1 MKLNNL
7 RQRHLE
13 LVYRNFSYQLN
24 KNQLLIEFNFL
35 LKPDIIFT
43 PNIVVEPFSTALL
56 EKIPKKRLENLIFN
70 LGLAELP
77 SYWKCACPSQI
88 TVEAGSLSLEQQ
100 AWWHD
105 LFIKGMGEFYYKNQ
119 INFTAPNFLN
129 FAAPDQNQPNLP
141 LLAANHYQRS
151 YLIPVGG
158 GKDSSLTLGLLN
170 QNQIPYGCLI
180 LEPAS
185 PAATMIAQASNCRE
199 IIRIQR
205 TIDPKLLELNQ
216 QGYLNG
222 HTPFSSYLSFAS
234 TLIAQIFGFQQILV
248 ANERSANQANLNYLG
263 LEINHQYSKS
273 FEYEQKFRTYAQAYL
288 KSGYQQ
294 AEYLSFLRPI
304 YELQVAKL
312 FSKFDSYFSL
322 FRSCNLAQQQHAW
335 CHQCAKC
342 LFVYTLLYPF
352 IDTQILT
359 TKIFNYDLFQDEN
372 LVNLA
377 LQLVGAKASKPF
389 ECVGTYEE
397 VRASFYLA
405 ALKLQQLSQPFPIVV
420 EKVMAELLNSYSV
433 QELEDLSQDI
443 LQGWNQ
449 EHNLDSKLANI
460 LQAELNI

>member
-1 MKLNNL
+1 
-7 RQRHLE
+7 
-13 LVYRNFSYQLN
+13 
-24 KNQLLIEFNFL
+24 
-35 LKPDIIFT
+35 
-43 PNIVVEPFSTALL
+43 
-56 EKIPKKRLENLIFN
+56 
-70 LGLAELP
+70 
-77 SYWKCACPSQI
+77 
-88 TVEAGSLSLEQQ
+88 
-100 AWWHD
+100 
-105 LFIKGMGEFYYKNQ
+105 MGEFYYKNQ
-119 INFTAPNFLN
+119 INFTASNFLN
-129 FAAPDQNQPNLP
+129 FAATDQTQPNLP

-158 GKDSSLTLGLLN
+158 GKDSSLTLGLLS
-170 QNQIPYGCLI
+170 QNQLPYSCLI

-185 PAATMIAQASNCRE
+185 PAALMAAKASNCRE
-199 IIRIQR
+199 IIRIHR

-273 FEYEQKFRTYAQAYL
+273 FEYEQKFRTYAQEYL

-372 LVNLA
+372 LINLA
-377 LQLVGAKASKPF
+377 LQLAGVKESKPF
-389 ECVGTYEE
+389 ECVGTYNE
-397 VRASFYLA
+397 VRAAFYLA
-405 ALKLQQLSQPFPIVV
+405 AQKLQEQDQALPVV
-420 EKVMAELLNSYSV
+420 VQRVKEEILDSYSS
-433 QELEDLSQDI
+433 QALEQLVQDI
-443 LQGWNQ
+443 LKAWSK
-449 EHNLDSKLANI
+449 EHNLDPTLSEI
-460 LQAELNI
+460 LKIELNI